1 MAFKK
6 RLRAYRIAQKL
17 SYEELALLC
26 NVTPWTIRRWE
37 LGLGKANEE
46 QMAKLIKLLH
56 IPEEISENS
65 MPIKQR
71 MGKDKSTFFKG
82 CEYTSSCK
90 VFGIPL
96 LAVQLGLGRNR
107 NGKRRIAKGIIAIGN
122 TAVGVIS
129 LGMMSFGILSFGLL
143 SFGFLFCLGVLAIG
157 THAFGDTMLLL
168 ANKQDCYLDSTAMKT
183 VMLLLAENDY
193 PFLIRFLLT
202 HIPICI

>member
-56 IPEEISENS
+56 IPEEINENS

-71 MGKDKSTFFKG
+71 MGKDKSTFL
-82 CEYTSSCK
+82 K
-90 VFGIPL
+90 VVNIL
-96 LAVQLGLGRNR
+96 LP
-107 NGKRRIAKGIIAIGN
+107 AKY
-122 TAVGVIS
+122 
-129 LGMMSFGILSFGLL
+129 L
-143 SFGFLFCLGVLAIG
+143 GFLCLLFNLVWEG
-157 THAFGDTMLLL
+157 TEM
-168 ANKQDCYLDSTAMKT
+168 
-183 VMLLLAENDY
+183 ENDE
-193 PFLIRFLLT
+193 
-202 HIPICI
+202 

>member
-157 THAFGDTMLLL
+157 VYALGAL
-168 ANKQDCYLDSTAMKT
+168 AIGYILS
-183 VMLLLAENDY
+183 
-193 PFLIRFLLT
+193 LI
-202 HIPICI
+202 HI

>member
-107 NGKRRIAKGIIAIGN
+107 NGKRHCHR
-122 TAVGVIS
+122 
-129 LGMMSFGILSFGLL
+129 
-143 SFGFLFCLGVLAIG
+143 
-157 THAFGDTMLLL
+157 
-168 ANKQDCYLDSTAMKT
+168 
-183 VMLLLAENDY
+183 
-193 PFLIRFLLT
+193 
-202 HIPICI
+202 